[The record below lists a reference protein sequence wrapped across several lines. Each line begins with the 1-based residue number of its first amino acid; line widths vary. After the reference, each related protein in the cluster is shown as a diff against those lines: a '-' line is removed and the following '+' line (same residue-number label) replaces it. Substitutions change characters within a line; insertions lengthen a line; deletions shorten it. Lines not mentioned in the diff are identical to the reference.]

1 MEELPFP
8 LCVTLRCR
16 KWCENHQNDGVIM
29 PLTSQ
34 HSYHPQMQTPLLL
47 PSPAQPIIRVQ
58 FMSNSCSIFF
68 FLSFGDD
75 KGKFIHPFI
84 QLKLV
89 GFSERGEMG

>member
-1 MEELPFP
+1 
-8 LCVTLRCR
+8 
-16 KWCENHQNDGVIM
+16 
-29 PLTSQ
+29 
-34 HSYHPQMQTPLLL
+34 MQTPLLL

-75 KGKFIHPFI
+75 KGKFIHSFI